1 MEQQAI
7 PTKKKKKI
15 APFIILGV
23 ILILGGWYAYNT
35 INHNMHFEETDNAQ
49 VETNAVPVLTR
60 VAGYVDSI
68 NLSDYQNVHANDIAL
83 TIDNAEFKIAVQQ
96 AEADLLS
103 AKADYSAA
111 LADVKNSNSQINNIN
126 ANTDVAQANAAIQ
139 QERLSKANTD
149 MQRDEALYNAGA
161 ITRKQWEDSKAN
173 YNIAVKQLQAN
184 DKQVAQVSTQT
195 GTANAQ
201 IERSKSSIE
210 KANALIAIRQAAL
223 ETAKLK
229 LSYTKILMPING
241 KIGKINLQ
249 KGQYIQPGQPL
260 FSIVNNQRY
269 WVVANFKETQLAKLK
284 IGQTVNI
291 KMDGYPSNDDIT
303 GKIVEFSDATGAKTT
318 LLPADNAS
326 GNFVKV
332 TQRVPV
338 KIEFD
343 NIAPIKEILKAG
355 LSVSIEVKVK

>member
-1 MEQQAI
+1 MEQQEI
-7 PTKKKKKI
+7 STKKKKKI
-15 APFIILGV
+15 IPFIIVGI
-23 ILILGGWYAYNT
+23 ILILGGFYAYNT
-35 INHNMHFEETDNAQ
+35 IVHNMHFEETDNAQ
-49 VETNAVPVLTR
+49 IETNAIPVLTR
-60 VAGYVDSI
+60 VAGFVDSI
-68 NLSDYQNVHANDIAL
+68 NLSDYKNVIANQIAL
-83 TIDNAEFKIAVQQ
+83 TIDDAEFKIAVQQ
-96 AEADLLS
+96 AEADLLL

-111 LADVKNSNSQINNIN
+111 LADVKNSNSQINNIQ
-126 ANTDVAQANAAIQ
+126 ANTGVAQANAAIQ
-139 QERLSKANTD
+139 QERLNKANID
-149 MQRDEALYNAGA
+149 LQRDEALFAAGA
-161 ITRKQWEDSKAN
+161 ITKKQIEDSKAN
-173 YNIAVKQLQAN
+173 YNIAAKQLQAN
-184 DKQVAQVSTQT
+184 DKQISQISTQT

-201 IERSKSSIE
+201 IEKSKSSIE

-229 LSYTKILMPING
+229 LSYTKIIMPING
-241 KIGKINLQ
+241 RIGKINLQ

-260 FSIVNNQRY
+260 FSIVNNERY
-269 WVVANFKETQLAKLK
+269 WVVANFKETQLARLK

-291 KMDGYPSNDDIT
+291 KMDGYPNSDIT

-332 TQRVPV
+332 TQRIPV